1 MARPMAAENFLVPN
15 ATFVVEV
22 LAFVVILVLL
32 GRYVVPPLNKALSD
46 RQQSIRRQFAEAEE
60 AKAKAEAAEN
70 EYKSQ
75 LVEARH
81 EAARIR
87 EDAREE
93 GASIIAEMRE
103 QAQSE
108 SARIVKHAQ
117 LQIDA
122 ERQQVIQQLRTQVGT
137 MATTLAGRIVGES
150 LEDDDRRNRTV
161 ERFIATLESQD
172 PAGSSGGTAHGATAY
187 GSG

>member
-1 MARPMAAENFLVPN
+1 MAADNFLVPN
-15 ATFVVEV
+15 ATFVVELLV
-22 LAFVVILVLL
+22 FVVILVML
-32 GRYVVPPLNKALSD
+32 GKYVLPKINGALAE
-46 RQQSIRRQFAEAEE
+46 RQRAIRRQFEEAEE
-60 AKAKAEAAEN
+60 AKAKAEAAEH
-70 EYKSQ
+70 EYRSQ

-93 GASIIAEMRE
+93 GAAIIAEMRE

-108 SARIVKHAQ
+108 AARILKHAH

-122 ERQQVIQQLRTQVGT
+122 ERQQVVQQLRSQVGT

-150 LEDDDRRNRTV
+150 LEDDERRNRTV

-172 PAGSSGGTAHGATAY
+172 ATSARGA
-187 GSG
+187 S

>member
-1 MARPMAAENFLVPN
+1 MPTTTQASGNFLVPN
-15 ATFVVEV
+15 GTFIVE
-22 LAFVVILVLL
+22 LIAFVLVLL
-32 GRYVVPPLNKALSD
+32 VLAKYVLPPINKAMAE
-46 RQQSIRRQFAEAEE
+46 RQEGIKRTFAEAEE
-60 AKAKAEAAEN
+60 AKAKAEAAEQD
-70 EYKSQ
+70 YRSQ

-87 EDAREE
+87 EEAREE
-93 GASIIAEMRE
+93 GAAIIAEMRE

-108 SARIVKHAQ
+108 SARIIRHAH

-122 ERQQVIQQLRTQVGT
+122 ERQQVVQQLRTQVGT

-150 LEDDDRRNRTV
+150 LENDERRNRTV

-172 PAGSSGGTAHGATAY
+172 PAPSRGA
-187 GSG
+187 G

>member
-1 MARPMAAENFLVPN
+1 MARPMAADNFLVPN
-15 ATFVVEV
+15 ATFVVE
-22 LAFVVILVLL
+22 LIAFAVILGLL
-32 GRYVVPPLNKALSD
+32 ARYVFPHINKALTE

-60 AKAKAEAAEN
+60 AKAKAEAAESQ
-70 EYKSQ
+70 YRSQ

-93 GASIIAEMRE
+93 GAAIISEMRE
-103 QAQSE
+103 QAQAE
-108 SARIVKHAQ
+108 SARIVKNAQ

-150 LEDDDRRNRTV
+150 LEDDDRRHRTV

-172 PAGSSGGTAHGATAY
+172 PGSSGPTFHGATSA
-187 GSG
+187 GAR

>member
-1 MARPMAAENFLVPN
+1 MARPMAAANFLVPN
-15 ATFVVEV
+15 ATFVVELLV
-22 LAFVVILVLL
+22 FVVILMALGKYVL
-32 GRYVVPPLNKALSD
+32 PPLNKALSE
-46 RQQSIRRQFAEAEE
+46 RQAAIRRQFEE
-60 AKAKAEAAEN
+60 ADAAKASAQAAEQ
-70 EYKSQ
+70 EYRSQ

-87 EDAREE
+87 EEAREE
-93 GASIIAEMRE
+93 GAAIIAEMRE

-108 SARIVKHAQ
+108 SARIVKHAH
-117 LQIDA
+117 LQIEA
-122 ERQQVIQQLRTQVGT
+122 ERQQVVQQLRSQVGT

-172 PAGSSGGTAHGATAY
+172 SATAR
-187 GSG
+187 GAS